1 MERGIRRLQKLRE
14 RRQKAVA
21 LFEQGE
27 RQATVAQILRVSKQS
42 VSQWYLAW
50 QNGDLRRLN
59 GATRAGRKPRLQA
72 DQLALIEKELLRGA
86 AAQGFATDLWTL
98 PRVADLIRKLTGV
111 SYHAGHAWKILKLM
125 GWSLQRPTLRA
136 KERDEAAVQQ
146 WNTQTWAKVKK
157 TPKTAT
163 HG

>member
-1 MERGIRRLQKLRE
+1 MRLAAFRFGYLLFALSLQFRSSQRSLQCGRG
-14 RRQKAVA
+14 
-21 LFEQGE
+21 
-27 RQATVAQILRVSKQS
+27 
-42 VSQWYLAW
+42 W
-50 QNGDLRRLN
+50 RLN

-98 PRVADLIRKLTGV
+98 PRVTDLIKKLTGV
-111 SYHAGHAWKILKLM
+111 SYHAGHVWKILKLM

>member
-50 QNGDLRRLN
+50 QNGDLQRLN

-98 PRVADLIRKLTGV
+98 PRVADLIKKLTGV
-111 SYHAGHAWKILKLM
+111 SYHAGHVWKILKLM